1 MERGTVRMELGRA
14 TDTVYMVTDTVH
26 TVRDTVV
33 NTVYKEVVVDK
44 VLYKV
49 LYTVLYICKVSMD
62 LNMMDYKSYTFLL
75 YIDNI

>member
-1 MERGTVRMELGRA
+1 MERGTVRMELGMVMDTERGTA
-14 TDTVYMVTDTVH
+14 RDTERGKERGTERDTVYMVTDTVH

-49 LYTVLYICKVSMD
+49 
-62 LNMMDYKSYTFLL
+62 
-75 YIDNI
+75 